1 MKNNTKIVQLND
13 ELDEP
18 FLAVVKDTIRKG
30 KQALVFVNTKRRAE
44 KTAET
49 IAKEIKLNNDKL
61 NKISENVLNVLT
73 RPTKQCKRLSSV
85 VKKGVAFHHS
95 GLVSKQRG
103 IVEEEF
109 KRGNIKIICCTP
121 TLAYGLNL
129 PAFRVIIRDLKRYG
143 YRGYAW
149 IPVLEAQ
156 QMFGRAGR
164 PKYDKEGEA
173 ICVTSSEN
181 EKEQILKRYIKGF
194 PENIYS
200 KLAVEPVFRTY
211 LLSLISANI
220 VRTRDGLINFF
231 SKTFWAYQFKDM
243 GRIKNMIDDMLA
255 KLKEWGFVLYNKEDE
270 LFKSADLLNKE
281 GNEEI
286 TSTRI
291 GRRVAA
297 LYLDPLTAHNIL
309 TGLKSNKE
317 KTPFSIISLCTNT
330 LELRPYL
337 RVGVRELE
345 DIEDKLVEFEDELL
359 YDIPKA
365 YDDEYEDLL
374 GSFKTAL
381 MFFDWINEMDEE
393 ALLEKYNV
401 KPGELRAKLQI
412 LNWLNYSCHEL
423 AVLSKD
429 KRDLSLIN
437 KTNLLLKYGV
447 KEELLD
453 LLRLKGIGRVK
464 ARKLFNN
471 KIRTIK
477 DLKKCDEETL
487 GLMIGKKLAKKIKE
501 QITFNKSKFQMEL
514 QNEKN
519 K

>member
-1 MKNNTKIVQLND
+1 MKNTL
-13 ELDEP
+13 ELPDADEP
-18 FLAVVKDTIRKG
+18 FLAVVKDTIKRG

-49 IAKEIKLNNDKL
+49 IAKEIKLNDDKL
-61 NKISENVLNVLT
+61 NEISEKVLNVLT

-85 VKKGVAFHHS
+85 IKKGVAFHHS
-95 GLVSKQRG
+95 GLVSKQRE

-109 KRGNIKIICCTP
+109 KKGNIKIICCTP

-173 ICVTSSEN
+173 ICIASSEN
-181 EKEQILKRYIKGF
+181 EKEQILKRYIRGV
-194 PENIYS
+194 PEDIYS

-220 VRTRDGLINFF
+220 VRTRKGLVNFF

-243 GRIKNMIDDMLA
+243 SRIKNMIDDMLS
-255 KLKEWGFVLYNKEDE
+255 KLNKWGFISYIEEDE
-270 LFKSADLLNKE
+270 LFKSADILNKGE
-281 GNEEI
+281 NKEI
-286 TSTRI
+286 TPTRI
-291 GRRVAA
+291 GRRTAE
-297 LYLDPLTAHNIL
+297 LYLDPLTAHNIIE
-309 TGLKSNKE
+309 GLKSNKK
-317 KTPFSIISLCTNT
+317 KTPFSIISLCTDT

-337 RVGVRELE
+337 RVNVREFDE
-345 DIEDKLVEFEDELL
+345 VEDKLVEFEEEILQ
-359 YDIPKA
+359 DIPKA
-365 YDDEYEDLL
+365 YDDEYEDFL
-374 GSFKTAL
+374 GSFKTSL
-381 MFFDWINEMDEE
+381 MFYDWINEMDEE

-412 LNWLNYSCHEL
+412 LDWLIYSCHEL
-423 AVLSKD
+423 AVLSGD
-429 KRDLSLIN
+429 KEDLSTIN
-437 KTNLLLKYGV
+437 KTRLMLKYGV

-471 KIRTIK
+471 KIKTIK

-487 GLMIGKKLAKKIKE
+487 GLIIGKKLAGKIKE
-501 QITFNKSKFQMEL
+501 QVTFNKPTFQKEL
-514 QNEKN
+514 KNEEDE
-519 K
+519 

>member
-1 MKNNTKIVQLND
+1 MKDKINIIN
-13 ELDEP
+13 LDGNEEP
-18 FLAVVKDTIRKG
+18 FLALVKDTIKKG

-49 IAKEIKLNNDKL
+49 IAKGIKLNNEELD
-61 NKISENVLNVLT
+61 KISDKVLNVLT

-95 GLVSKQRG
+95 GLVSKQRE

-173 ICVTSSEN
+173 ICVASSDN
-181 EKEQILKRYIKGF
+181 EKEQILKKYIRGV
-194 PENIYS
+194 PEDIYS

-243 GRIKNMIDDMLA
+243 SRIKNMIDDMLS
-255 KLKEWGFVLYNKEDE
+255 KLSRWGFIYYNGEDDF
-270 LFKSADLLNKE
+270 FKSADILNDKD
-281 GNEEI
+281 NNEI
-286 TSTRI
+286 TPTRI
-291 GRRVAA
+291 GRRIAE

-309 TGLKSNKE
+309 EGLKSNNE
-317 KTPFSIISLCTNT
+317 KTPFSIVNLCTNT

-337 RVGVRELE
+337 RVSVREFDE
-345 DIEDKLVEFEDELL
+345 MEDKLVEFEDEIL
-359 YDIPKA
+359 YKIPKA
-365 YDDEYEDLL
+365 YDDDYEEFL
-374 GSFKTAL
+374 GSFKTSL
-381 MFFDWINEMDEE
+381 MFYDWMNEMDEE

-412 LNWLNYSCHEL
+412 LDWLIYSCHEL
-423 AVLSKD
+423 AVLSGD
-429 KRDLSLIN
+429 KEDLSTIN
-437 KTNLLLKYGV
+437 KTRLMLKYGV

-471 KIRTIK
+471 KIKTIK

-487 GLMIGKKLAKKIKE
+487 GLIVGKKLAGKIKE
-501 QITFNKSKFQMEL
+501 QVTFKKPTLQREL
-514 QNEKN
+514 KNEKDE
-519 K
+519 